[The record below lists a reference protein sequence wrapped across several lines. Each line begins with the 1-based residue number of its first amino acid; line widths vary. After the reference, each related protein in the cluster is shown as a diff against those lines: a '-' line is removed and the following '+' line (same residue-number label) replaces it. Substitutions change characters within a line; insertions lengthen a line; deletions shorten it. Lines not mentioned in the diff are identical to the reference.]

1 MIVNTGVDTPQALCK
16 SETSSDIPV
25 PALWIARLRPHPLHR
40 YLQFVLKGVVSPELL
55 AYIL

>member
-40 YLQFVLKGVVSPELL
+40 YLQFGLKGAVAPELL